1 MILLGNF
8 FHAPVAFIF
17 GPDFLFLVPSHFEI
31 APTGLAQCR
40 FFSSLKQFGN
50 ALLFSLFFLSPCCCK
65 IDVRTF
71 CSDTT
76 YVVHRDINNI
86 EYSKN
91 SNGFCYFVFFGSLDQ
106 VLLKMSTILLNYPT
120 FWYFFPICT
129 AKTNTKFLYIVT
141 VVSD

>member
-1 MILLGNF
+1 LILLGNF

-120 FWYFFPICT
+120 
-129 AKTNTKFLYIVT
+129 KFLYIVT